1 MLDPLDPIP
10 SDDDGSYAEYY
21 KDVANRQRKILAQFK
36 KSILNHQL
44 KGYIWEKTKL
54 RWSKSDLGQ
63 YLSPCCQK
71 PCRWEERSIS
81 YLVCTKSNVVEKT
94 DIPTTWCNRAW
105 RVPPDGDWK
114 EGWFP
119 AEKGPYGYEIGKT
132 PSHLR

>member
-44 KGYIWEKTKL
+44 KGYIWEKTKM
-54 RWSKSDLGQ
+54 RWSTNHLGQ

-71 PCRWEERSIS
+71 PCRWEGRSVSS
-81 YLVCTKSNVVEKT
+81 YLVCSNNNVVEET
-94 DIPTTWCNRAW
+94 DVPTKWCGRAW
-105 RVPPDGDWK
+105 RVPPDMGTNK
-114 EGWFP
+114 EQ
-119 AEKGPYGYEIGKT
+119 GPYGYEIGKT

>member
-54 RWSKSDLGQ
+54 RWSTNELGQ

-71 PCRWEERSIS
+71 PCRWEERSVS
-81 YLVCTKSNVVEKT
+81 YLVCRNNAEETY
-94 DIPTTWCNRAW
+94 IPTKWCNRAW
-105 RVPPDGDWK
+105 RVPPDMVLWK
-114 EGWFP
+114 EQ
-119 AEKGPYGYEIGKT
+119 GPYGYEIGKT

>member
-54 RWSKSDLGQ
+54 RWSTNELGQ

-71 PCRWEERSIS
+71 PCRWEERSVS
-81 YLVCTKSNVVEKT
+81 YMVCTKSNVVNMNQHGPIT
-94 DIPTTWCNRAW
+94 STTWCGRAW
-105 RVPPDGDWK
+105 RVPPDMETDK
-114 EGWFP
+114 EQ
-119 AEKGPYGYEIGKT
+119 GPYGYEIGKT

>member
-54 RWSKSDLGQ
+54 RWSKNDLGQ

-71 PCRWEERSIS
+71 PCRWEERSVS
-81 YLVCTKSNVVEKT
+81 YMVCQKSDVV
-94 DIPTTWCNRAW
+94 DVDRVRRMTWCGRAW
-105 RVPPDGDWK
+105 RAPPDGDWK
-114 EGWFP
+114 
-119 AEKGPYGYEIGKT
+119 EKGPYGYEIGKT

>member
-54 RWSKSDLGQ
+54 RWSTNELGQ

-71 PCRWEERSIS
+71 PCRWEERSVS
-81 YLVCTKSNVVEKT
+81 YMVCTNNLFDWTKT
-94 DIPTTWCNRAW
+94 HDIPTKGLNWCGRAW
-105 RVPPDGDWK
+105 RVPPDTVLWK
-114 EGWFP
+114 EQ
-119 AEKGPYGYEIGKT
+119 GPYGYEIGKT